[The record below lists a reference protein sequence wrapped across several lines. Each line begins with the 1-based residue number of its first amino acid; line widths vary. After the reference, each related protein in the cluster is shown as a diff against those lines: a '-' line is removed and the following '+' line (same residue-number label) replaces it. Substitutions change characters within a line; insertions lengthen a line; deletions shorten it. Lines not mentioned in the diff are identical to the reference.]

1 MINIYNSNTEQHQ
14 LETLQNLSILLE
26 QHDTFYEKN
35 VILAGEFN
43 LFFNKKIEFKRG
55 RPILEK
61 KILGKKDRDKRYIKI
76 GGPFLYSILM
86 QNYFYLFKSNC
97 LCGK

>member
-43 LFFNKKIEFKRG
+43 LFFNKKMG

-61 KILGKKDRDKRYIKI
+61 KILGKKTETKDT
-76 GGPFLYSILM
+76 
-86 QNYFYLFKSNC
+86 
-97 LCGK
+97 